1 MKRREF
7 ITLVGCGAVAWPLT
21 ARSQQSGRFRRIGV
35 LAGSAESAEVR
46 SRTAAFLLTLQ
57 NLGWRVDD
65 NIQIDVR
72 WLGSD
77 PGRIQTNRLPAA
89 SKRGPSRGEDYG
101 ASGPGQTWAL
111 SYTEA
116 RGVSEDRECRRSGNM
131 TTAVLPAA
139 GFVRSDAGR
148 RVPTRHRCQPT

>member
-77 PGRIQTNRLPAA
+77 PGRIQTETADLIARKPEVIVSGTSIAVAQILRTSSTAISSLASPIRLARGSSKAWRAPTVMLPA
-89 SKRGPSRGEDYG
+89 SPLMRSR
-101 ASGPGQTWAL
+101 S
-111 SYTEA
+111 
-116 RGVSEDRECRRSGNM
+116 
-131 TTAVLPAA
+131 AA
-139 GFVRSDAGR
+139 NGS
-148 RVPTRHRCQPT
+148 RH